1 MGNTR
6 EERRTGGLITVEGT
20 AADSKGG
27 AALVTDRGIFYIDG
41 LDDWPNHLVG
51 KKLRVTGALA
61 VEKRIPDPAPGLT
74 STGAFGSQR
83 LIKDAKWEEIT
94 PGHK

>member
-1 MGNTR
+1 MG
-6 EERRTGGLITVEGT
+6 GPITVEGE
-20 AADSKGG
+20 AADSKAG
-27 AALVTDRGIFYIDG
+27 AALVTDHGILFIDG

-51 KKLRVTGALA
+51 KRLRVTGSLN

-83 LIKDAKWEEIT
+83 IIKDAKWEEIAPT
-94 PGHK
+94 DK